1 MFYHFKYFYPPLCQL
16 FNSETILLSRFEDR
30 TISTTPVFDDDFQR
44 IEGPAEKAKEVS
56 HKAEEVIVVGWR
68 RKVEAICWMRMKF
81 NSEGS
86 SLILR

>member
-16 FNSETILLSRFEDR
+16 FNSATILLSRFEDR

-56 HKAEEVIVVGWR
+56 HRAEGGDSR
-68 RKVEAICWMRMKF
+68 RMAAQGRGYMLDEDEIQF
-81 NSEGS
+81 
-86 SLILR
+86 